1 MLTYSTGSLSESR
14 CEFERSSTVARLAAI
29 ATDTRGELGDTRL
42 VAAGVI
48 LGRDQDQTRACWLGG
63 LGWTTEAV
71 QDAEDYGV
79 RGQNS
84 KSNRGDYRK
93 ENNQRH

>member
-1 MLTYSTGSLSESR
+1 MGKIRRRSEGGR
-14 CEFERSSTVARLAAI
+14 PTL
-29 ATDTRGELGDTRL
+29 LL
-42 VAAGVI
+42 VAAGVG
-48 LGRDQDQTRACWLGG
+48 LRGYQHEARASGLR
-63 LGWTTEAV
+63 LGWTAEAV